1 MNDWRTVVDLRFI
14 AVLFLWMKGTPVRRV
29 LSVAG
34 VSSEG
39 RTLARR
45 VLSGAGAS
53 SGAGF

>member
-1 MNDWRTVVDLRFI
+1 MDLKFI
-14 AVLFLWMKGTPVRRV
+14 AVLFLWMEWTDVRRV
-29 LSVAG
+29 LSVAR
-34 VSSEG
+34 VSLEV

>member
-1 MNDWRTVVDLRFI
+1 MDLRFI